1 MMTLTSAY
9 EKVTEKVAEGMSEGG
24 FYGEATLR
32 IEAGQV
38 AVIEVRQ
45 TIK

>member
-1 MMTLTSAY
+1 MMTLASAY
-9 EKVTEKVAEGMSEGG
+9 EKITEKVSEGMNEGG
-24 FYGEATLR
+24 FYGDATLR